1 MTNDQTAQEC
11 TIEDYRKSLHDM
23 YEQLEHR
30 EKYIRELENRVDSLM
45 RENDKLKNFLEK
57 FIKNEQ
63 GIF

>member
-1 MTNDQTAQEC
+1 MTNNQTAQEC
-11 TIEDYRKSLHDM
+11 TIEDYQKSLHDV

-30 EKYIRELENRVDSLM
+30 EKYILELENKVDNLI

>member
-1 MTNDQTAQEC
+1 
-11 TIEDYRKSLHDM
+11 M

-30 EKYIRELENRVDSLM
+30 EKYMRELENRVDSLM

>member
-1 MTNDQTAQEC
+1 MTNNQTAQKC

-23 YEQLEHR
+23 YEHLEHR
-30 EKYIRELENRVDSLM
+30 EKYILELENKVDNLM
-45 RENDKLKNFLEK
+45 KENDKLKNFLEK

>member
-1 MTNDQTAQEC
+1 MMNNQTAQEC
-11 TIEDYRKSLHDM
+11 TIEDYQKNLHDI

-30 EKYIRELENRVDSLM
+30 EKYILELENKVDNLM